1 MIGAIQV
8 AGSFMAVL
16 SFGLVLEMPKR
27 YLGWSGLTGGVCWLV
42 YLLVKVG
49 AGSMLLAV
57 FLSSLSV
64 ALMGHLFARVLRA
77 PVSVFLVPGI
87 LPLVP
92 GTSIYNSVYHVIRNS
107 REQSMFYLVETL
119 QIAGAIA
126 LAVFLMDS
134 VFKLMVRRKRSKKK
148 RIEGWK
154 KKRGEKY
161 GEKCKIST

>member
-1 MIGAIQV
+1 MVAAVQV

-27 YLGWSGLTGGVCWLV
+27 YLIWSGLTGAVCWLV
-42 YLLVKVG
+42 YLLVKG
-49 AGSMLLAV
+49 STGSMIFGA

-64 ALMGHLFARVLRA
+64 ALMAHVFARRLRA
-77 PVSVFLVPGI
+77 PVNMFLVPGI

-92 GTSIYNSVYHVIRNS
+92 GTSIYNSVYYIIRNQ
-107 REQSMFYLVETL
+107 REQSVYYLTETL

-134 VFKLMVRRKRSKKK
+134 LFKLTGRKNKIRS
-148 RIEGWK
+148 
-154 KKRGEKY
+154 
-161 GEKCKIST
+161 

>member
-1 MIGAIQV
+1 MVVAIQV

-27 YLGWSGLTGGVCWLV
+27 YLIWSGLTGAVCWLV
-42 YLLVKVG
+42 YLLVKG
-49 AGSMLLAV
+49 STGSMIFGA

-64 ALMGHLFARVLRA
+64 ALMAHVFARRLRA
-77 PVSVFLVPGI
+77 PVNMFLVPGI

-92 GTSIYNSVYHVIRNS
+92 GTSIYNSVYYIIRNQ
-107 REQSMFYLVETL
+107 REESVYYLTETL

-134 VFKLMVRRKRSKKK
+134 LFKLTGRKNKIRS
-148 RIEGWK
+148 
-154 KKRGEKY
+154 
-161 GEKCKIST
+161 

>member
-1 MIGAIQV
+1 MVAAVQV

-27 YLGWSGLTGGVCWLV
+27 YLIWSGLTGAVCWLV
-42 YLLVKVG
+42 YLLVKG
-49 AGSMLLAV
+49 STGSMIFGA

-64 ALMGHLFARVLRA
+64 ALMAHVFARRLRA
-77 PVSVFLVPGI
+77 PVNMFLVPGI

-92 GTSIYNSVYHVIRNS
+92 GTSIYNSVYYIIRNQ
-107 REQSMFYLVETL
+107 REESVYYLTETL

-134 VFKLMVRRKRSKKK
+134 LFKLTGRKNQIRS
-148 RIEGWK
+148 
-154 KKRGEKY
+154 
-161 GEKCKIST
+161 

>member
-1 MIGAIQV
+1 MVAAVQV

-27 YLGWSGLTGGVCWLV
+27 YLIWSGLTGAVCWLV
-42 YLLVKVG
+42 YLLVKG
-49 AGSMLLAV
+49 STGSMIFGA

-64 ALMGHLFARVLRA
+64 ALMAHVFARRLRA
-77 PVSVFLVPGI
+77 PVNMFLVPGI

-92 GTSIYNSVYHVIRNS
+92 GTSIYNSVYYIIRNQ
-107 REQSMFYLVETL
+107 REESVYYLTETL

-134 VFKLMVRRKRSKKK
+134 LFKLTGRKNDKF
-148 RIEGWK
+148 
-154 KKRGEKY
+154 
-161 GEKCKIST
+161 

>member
-1 MIGAIQV
+1 MVAAVQV

-27 YLGWSGLTGGVCWLV
+27 YLIWSGLTGAVCWLV
-42 YLLVKVG
+42 YLLVKG
-49 AGSMLLAV
+49 STGSMIFGA

-64 ALMGHLFARVLRA
+64 ALMAHVFARRLRA
-77 PVSVFLVPGI
+77 PVNMFLVPGI

-92 GTSIYNSVYHVIRNS
+92 GTSIYNSVYYIIRNQ
-107 REQSMFYLVETL
+107 REESVYYLTETL

-134 VFKLMVRRKRSKKK
+134 LFKLTGRKNKIRS
-148 RIEGWK
+148 
-154 KKRGEKY
+154 
-161 GEKCKIST
+161 

>member
-1 MIGAIQV
+1 MVEAVQV

-27 YLGWSGLTGGVCWLV
+27 YLIWSGLTGAVCWLV
-42 YLLVKVG
+42 YLLVKG
-49 AGSMLLAV
+49 STGSMIFGA

-64 ALMGHLFARVLRA
+64 ALMAHVFARRLRA
-77 PVSVFLVPGI
+77 PVNMFLVPGI

-92 GTSIYNSVYHVIRNS
+92 GTSIYNSVYYIIRNQ
-107 REQSMFYLVETL
+107 REESVYYLTETL

-134 VFKLMVRRKRSKKK
+134 LFKLTGRKNKIRS
-148 RIEGWK
+148 
-154 KKRGEKY
+154 
-161 GEKCKIST
+161 

>member
-1 MIGAIQV
+1 MVAAVQV

-27 YLGWSGLTGGVCWLV
+27 YLIWSGLTGAVCWLV
-42 YLLVKVG
+42 YLLVKG
-49 AGSMLLAV
+49 STGSMIFGA

-64 ALMGHLFARVLRA
+64 ALMAHVFARRLRA
-77 PVSVFLVPGI
+77 PVNMFLVPGI

-92 GTSIYNSVYHVIRNS
+92 GTSIYNSVYYIIRNQ
-107 REQSMFYLVETL
+107 REESVYYLTETL

-134 VFKLMVRRKRSKKK
+134 LFKLTGRKNKIRSVK
-148 RIEGWK
+148 RF
-154 KKRGEKY
+154 
-161 GEKCKIST
+161 

>member
-1 MIGAIQV
+1 MVAAVQV

-27 YLGWSGLTGGVCWLV
+27 YLIWSGLTGAVCWLV
-42 YLLVKVG
+42 YLLVKG
-49 AGSMLLAV
+49 STGSMIFGA

-64 ALMGHLFARVLRA
+64 ALMAHVFARRLRA
-77 PVSVFLVPGI
+77 PVNMFLVPGI

-92 GTSIYNSVYHVIRNS
+92 GTSIYNSVYYIIRNQ
-107 REQSMFYLVETL
+107 REQSVYYLTETL

-134 VFKLMVRRKRSKKK
+134 LFKLTGRKNKIRSVK
-148 RIEGWK
+148 RF
-154 KKRGEKY
+154 
-161 GEKCKIST
+161 